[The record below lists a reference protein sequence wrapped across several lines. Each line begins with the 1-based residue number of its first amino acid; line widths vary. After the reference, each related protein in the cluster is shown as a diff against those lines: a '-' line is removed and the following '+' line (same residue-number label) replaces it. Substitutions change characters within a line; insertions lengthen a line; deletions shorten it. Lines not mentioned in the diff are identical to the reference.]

1 MHWSQPGEKKL
12 TGGHNWQ
19 NKTMSTTQWGPA
31 PMAPQPMP
39 LQQVVRNSSSM
50 CISEMWKKRC
60 QNKSAEG
67 RKFLPRLAGHSTV
80 GREKILHFFQ
90 MTYMSDTSLQV
101 QQVEGCLACV
111 LPACL
116 PACMCEMLFVLY
128 LSFKWMLHFYIKS
141 QQKHVK
147 MARACENVHISIVSW
162 KVREDLLLNFE
173 HVEENASSFWSGL
186 FSRHDL
192 QDESVCMTELLGK
205 RQTPLVASLFK
216 TKPKSFSSCFAVMLL
231 FASCLCLYM
240 KKKEG

>member
-1 MHWSQPGEKKL
+1 
-12 TGGHNWQ
+12 
-19 NKTMSTTQWGPA
+19 
-31 PMAPQPMP
+31 
-39 LQQVVRNSSSM
+39 
-50 CISEMWKKRC
+50 MWKKRC

-128 LSFKWMLHFYIKS
+128 LSFKWMLHFYKKS

-205 RQTPLVASLFK
+205 RLSWLLYLKPNLKASPHASQSCCCLPVACVYIWKKKKDKHKNSSRFILSFFFWKAALRPVCSQTPE
-216 TKPKSFSSCFAVMLL
+216 FS
-231 FASCLCLYM
+231 
-240 KKKEG
+240 